1 MFPGFQKAPVFLL
14 MSDGDILPEYRP
26 GVQQLR
32 DHMTDLDEKIMI
44 FHGLAVTAE
53 KMLQIETMIL
63 LRIETLILNG
73 PSSSAINQ

>member
-53 KMLQIETMIL
+53 KMLQIETMVL

-73 PSSSAINQ
+73 PSSSAISQ

>member
-14 MSDGDILPEYRP
+14 MAHGDILPKYRP

-53 KMLQIETMIL
+53 KMLQIKSMVL
-63 LRIETLILNG
+63 LGIEALIFNR
-73 PSSSAINQ
+73 PSSSAISQ

>member
-73 PSSSAINQ
+73 PSSSAISQ